1 MTQEQ
6 IFNENEFEDM
16 IEALQ
21 DVAYKLEAFYNSEE
35 DRTAVL
41 WQMQQLDKIENLLIY
56 LKDEQENN

>member
-56 LKDEQENN
+56 LKDEHEKN

>member
-56 LKDEQENN
+56 LKDEHENN

>member
-1 MTQEQ
+1 MTQEK
-6 IFNENEFEDM
+6 IYNENQLNDM

-56 LKDEQENN
+56 LKDEHENN

>member
-1 MTQEQ
+1 MTQEK
-6 IFNENEFEDM
+6 IYNENQLNDM

>member
-35 DRTAVL
+35 EREAVL

>member
-1 MTQEQ
+1 
-6 IFNENEFEDM
+6 M

-56 LKDEQENN
+56 LKDEHENN

>member
-21 DVAYKLEAFYNSEE
+21 DVAYKLEAIYNNDE

-41 WQMQQLDKIENLLIY
+41 
-56 LKDEQENN
+56 

>member
-1 MTQEQ
+1 MTQEK
-6 IFNENEFEDM
+6 IYNENQLNDM

-41 WQMQQLDKIENLLIY
+41 WQMQQLDKIENVLIY
-56 LKDEQENN
+56 LKDEHENN

>member
-6 IFNENEFEDM
+6 IFNENELDAM

-35 DRTAVL
+35 DRTAIL

>member
-21 DVAYKLEAFYNSEE
+21 HMIYKLEASHNNNE
-35 DRTAVL
+35 DRAEAL

>member
-21 DVAYKLEAFYNSEE
+21 DVAYKLEVFYNSEE

-56 LKDEQENN
+56 LKDEHENN

>member
-35 DRTAVL
+35 DRAAVL

-56 LKDEQENN
+56 LKDAQENN

>member
-21 DVAYKLEAFYNSEE
+21 DVTYKLEAFYNSEE

>member
-21 DVAYKLEAFYNSEE
+21 DVTYKLEAFYNSEE
-35 DRTAVL
+35 DRAAVL

>member
-1 MTQEQ
+1 MTQEK
-6 IFNENEFEDM
+6 IYNENQLNDM

-56 LKDEQENN
+56 LKDEHEKN